1 MVYVTPARRGNPQPS
16 SSDAPSGAL
25 HDHET
30 QPEETFGDLKLTMS
44 SKNSTAL
51 FADIHKHYWAPQS
64 DDGDDSSSPPATLPI
79 VLSHSTLNG
88 SALHP
93 EKLQYVMLFKDANPR
108 WASDGIIF
116 VKSSLHLLPGYEQ
129 AKDAGSSDTTRAQEE
144 TSTQHCV
151 TGLEEQTTGMDSQVC
166 DEKPKLSEA
175 ETVGDEV
182 GPRKTES
189 AKDEEKT
196 TKDVEHQKQGDVGD
210 YSTKP
215 TGPLLS
221 YREDD
226 PDNPDAT
233 GAEGDGEVTSTATPA
248 SYSPDLS
255 RYDTGPI
262 AIFEQTTKRQDGHFR
277 FEGYYKMTHLQYLPP
292 QSAEL
297 YRMLE
302 QKFSTMDRFG
312 RWKQKIRS
320 AASWNASMS
329 LMWAVIKMEQDDAAN
344 ARLGPPALTKSR
356 AAER

>member
-1 MVYVTPARRGNPQPS
+1 MAYVPPARRRSPQPS
-16 SSDAPSGAL
+16 SGDASSGAL
-25 HDHET
+25 HDRT
-30 QPEETFGDLKLTMS
+30 NQLEETFGDLKLTIS
-44 SKNSTAL
+44 SKNPAAL

-64 DDGDDSSSPPATLPI
+64 DDGDDSSSAAATLPI

-93 EKLQYVMLFKDANPR
+93 ENLQYVMLFKDANPR

-151 TGLEEQTTGMDSQVC
+151 TGHEEQTTGMDSHVC
-166 DEKPKLSEA
+166 DEKPKLSKA

-182 GPRKTES
+182 GPRKAES
-189 AKDEEKT
+189 AKDEEET
-196 TKDVEHQKQGDVGD
+196 TKDVENYKHVDVGD
-210 YSTKP
+210 DSKKQTA
-215 TGPLLS
+215 PLLS
-221 YREDD
+221 YQEDD
-226 PDNPDAT
+226 PDNPVVT
-233 GAEGDGEVTSTATPA
+233 GPEGDGEVTSTATPA

-262 AIFEQTTKRQDGHFR
+262 AIFEQATKRQDGHFR
-277 FEGYYKMTHLQYLPP
+277 FEGYYKITHLQYLPP
-292 QSAEL
+292 QSPEL
-297 YRMLE
+297 YRMIE

-329 LMWAVIKMEQDDAAN
+329 LMWAVIKMEQDDEAN
-344 ARLGPPALTKSR
+344 ARLGPPALTISR